1 VIPVYVPLSRQQ
13 GCEAGGLTDD
23 YKAEISEPHTQTS
36 TMSQFNDAVSTLL
49 RAFSDGISI
58 IKTQR
63 GRRKKEKLPIDS
75 SRRAAE
81 IHLNKSL
88 KKNRAEVKSAY
99 ERDVARFGPGFQV
112 GDGEFLIL
120 LRFGFKI

>member
-1 VIPVYVPLSRQQ
+1 
-13 GCEAGGLTDD
+13 
-23 YKAEISEPHTQTS
+23 
-36 TMSQFNDAVSTLL
+36 MSQFNDAVSTLL

-81 IHLNKSL
+81 THLSKSL
-88 KKNRAEVKSAY
+88 KKNRTEVKNAY

-120 LRFGFKI
+120 LQFEFKI